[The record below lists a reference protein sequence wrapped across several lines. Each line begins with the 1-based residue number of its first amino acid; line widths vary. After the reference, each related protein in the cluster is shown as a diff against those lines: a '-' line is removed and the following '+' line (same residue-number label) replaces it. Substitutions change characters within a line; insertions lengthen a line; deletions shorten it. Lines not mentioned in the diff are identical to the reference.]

1 MDTLRTIM
9 GERIRS
15 FRKTKKYS
23 IEELAHQ
30 AGMNPAHVAKIE
42 RGVLNFTVG
51 SLEKLLN
58 ALEVS
63 YQDFFQFDDPVPA
76 PNNPIIDKTV
86 NCMRNL
92 SIEEQKHLYKTAAF
106 LYQKR
111 DSQE

>member
-1 MDTLRTIM
+1 MNTLRNMI

-15 FRKTKKYS
+15 FRRIKRYS

-42 RGVLNFTVG
+42 RGALNFTVG

-58 ALEVS
+58 ALEVP
-63 YQDFFQFDDPVPA
+63 YQDFFQFEEPVPE
-76 PNNPIIDKTV
+76 PSNPIIDKTV

-92 SIEEQKHLYKTAAF
+92 SVEEQKHLYKTAAF

-111 DSQE
+111 DPQE